1 MGNMFLGA
9 SSLYS
14 LRFAAISAA
23 LGSLDSAATAEGTK
37 RIETLGR
44 VS

>member
-23 LGSLDSAATAEGTK
+23 LGSLDGAATAEGTK